1 MTPNAKS
8 EGAVRAASVAPARKS
23 PASTVPQEKD
33 TRTMWLLWTAVIC
46 GFLFLASAWFFLIRA
61 AREANVE
68 SVPLVTKGGRP

>member
-1 MTPNAKS
+1 
-8 EGAVRAASVAPARKS
+8 
-23 PASTVPQEKD
+23 
-33 TRTMWLLWTAVIC
+33 MWLLWTAVIC